1 MDAATAFAF
10 VIGMLA
16 LGRALGAARLLPESA
31 PDALNAVVLNVCL
44 PASVLLHAPRLDP
57 SWELARIAAVPWILL
72 GASVALV
79 LALSRALRWG
89 EATTGVLLLAVPLGN
104 TAFLGYPLVGAL
116 LGEAA
121 MAPAVVYDQFGTFL
135 ILSTVG
141 LALVARY
148 GHGARP
154 SASQMALRV
163 LRFPPFIALLLAL
176 TVAPGH
182 WPVPVDA
189 VLRRLSDALLP
200 LVTLAIGMQV
210 RLRLPREH
218 VAPLAAG
225 LVAKLL
231 LLPALAFALA
241 PLLGLEGAAR
251 EAVVLQSAMPT
262 MITAMALAAGARLA
276 PALGAALVGYGIVLS
291 IALLPAWTWLLR

>member
-1 MDAATAFAF
+1 MDAPTAFAF
-10 VIGMLA
+10 VIGMLL

-44 PASVLLHAPRLDP
+44 PASVLLHAPALSP
-57 SWELARIAAVPWILL
+57 SWDLLRIAAVPWLL
-72 GASVALV
+72 LLASVVLV
-79 LALSRALRWG
+79 LALARALRWDG
-89 EATTGVLLLAVPLGN
+89 PTTAVLLLAVPLGN
-104 TAFLGYPLVGAL
+104 TAFLGYPLVSAL

-121 MAPAVVYDQFGTFL
+121 MAPAVVHDQFGTFL
-135 ILSTVG
+135 VLSTFG
-141 LALVARY
+141 LAVVAHH

-154 SASQMALRV
+154 TPAQVALRV

-176 TVAPGH
+176 TVAPDA
-182 WPVPVDA
+182 WPAPVEA
-189 VLRRLSDALLP
+189 ALRRLADALLP

-218 VAPLAAG
+218 VAPLAIG

-231 LLPALAFALA
+231 LLPALALVLVV
-241 PLLGLEGAAR
+241 PLGLGGAAR

-291 IALLPAWTWLLR
+291 IALLPLWVWLLR

>member
-1 MDAATAFAF
+1 MDATAAFAF

-16 LGRALGAARLLPESA
+16 LGRVLGAARLLPGSA

-57 SWELARIAAVPWILL
+57 SWELARIAVVPWILL
-72 GASVALV
+72 GASVLLV

-148 GHGARP
+148 GHGTRPAARE
-154 SASQMALRV
+154 MAWRV

-176 TVAPGH
+176 TVAPDA
-182 WPVPVDA
+182 WPPALDA
-189 VLRRLSDALLP
+189 ALRRLADALLP

-218 VAPLAAG
+218 VAPLAVG
-225 LVAKLL
+225 LAAKLL
-231 LLPALAFALA
+231 LLPALAFLLA
-241 PLLGLEGAAR
+241 PWLGLSGPVR

-262 MITAMALAAGARLA
+262 MITAMAMAAAARLA

-291 IALLPAWTWLLR
+291 IALLPAWAWLLR

>member
-16 LGRALGAARLLPESA
+16 LGRLLGATRLLPESA

-44 PASVLLHAPRLDP
+44 PASVLLHAPALDP
-57 SWELARIAAVPWILL
+57 SWDLLRIAAVPWLL
-72 GASVALV
+72 LAASCALV
-79 LALSRALRWG
+79 LGAARALRWD
-89 EATTGVLLLAVPLGN
+89 APTTAVLLLAVPLGN
-104 TAFLGYPLVGAL
+104 TAFLGYPLVAAL
-116 LGEAA
+116 LGEPA

-135 ILSTVG
+135 VLSTFG
-141 LALVARY
+141 LAVVARY
-148 GHGARP
+148 AHGAPPTAR
-154 SASQMALRV
+154 AVALRV
-163 LRFPPFIALLLAL
+163 LRFPPFVALLVAL
-176 TVAPGH
+176 TLAPES
-182 WPVPVDA
+182 WPAALEA

-210 RLRLPREH
+210 RLRLPRAH
-218 VAPLAAG
+218 VAPLAVG

-231 LLPALAFALA
+231 LLPLLALALA
-241 PLLGLEGAAR
+241 GPLGLAGAAR
-251 EAVVLQSAMPT
+251 EAAVLQSAMPT

>member
-1 MDAATAFAF
+1 MDATTAFAF

-57 SWELARIAAVPWILL
+57 SWDLARIAAVPWILL
-72 GASVALV
+72 VVSVVLV
-79 LALSRALRWG
+79 LVLSRALRWS

-116 LGEAA
+116 LGEPA

-148 GHGARP
+148 GHGQRPAARE
-154 SASQMALRV
+154 MALRV

-176 TVAPGH
+176 TVAPDA
-182 WPVPVDA
+182 WPAALDA

-225 LVAKLL
+225 LAAKLL
-231 LLPALAFALA
+231 LLPALAFGLA
-241 PLLGLEGAAR
+241 PLLGLDGAVR

-291 IALLPAWTWLLR
+291 IAVLPAWAWLLR